1 MKNYKLLNKEGY
13 PDDLIKGDIYPA
25 NRISNMKSVEELAIE
40 FPQDWEFV
48 TEKKLDFEV
57 GDWVCANGK
66 NHTAN
71 NKSFPE
77 NVPFVIGEIKIA
89 HSLEYYHIIV
99 DKQACPNYPGH
110 TTNDDSIRHCTVDE
124 LNKFSNSEFRLP
136 KYWKIQLKTPEH
148 IEVVGGWFDDNSD
161 TDMYGTKSIIG
172 DNVQGWLSNSF
183 GWGQNGC
190 ATEITF
196 EQFKKYVL
204 KEPEFVLPE
213 KWYIAITPYNSKV
226 INDWKIKQ
234 EYHSPIGEHTKY
246 VSENGGSYLSK
257 AFFGS
262 YTKITFEQFKKYV
275 LKEPE
280 FVLPEFVLPEKWC
293 VKDCAEV
300 SQYAKNKWGCRNIV
314 YDRIYHEGKTR
325 YNNEYTFIESVEE
338 GFTLLSLEDFKKY
351 VLKKENKMEKKLIGY
366 KLKSD
371 CIKYADAVLK
381 LEGNRYIGQGIK
393 TNCIL
398 DITSTESVE
407 ALKNFGVLDLWFEEV
422 YETVKTLPTING
434 YKGQKVDANSV
445 KYGCVTIR
453 VSDLRDI
460 ASVEQIA
467 STRTITS
474 IKLSSDVDITM
485 EQIKEIIDYFKK

>member
-13 PDDLIKGDIYPA
+13 PDDLIEGDIYPA
-25 NRISNMKSVEELAIE
+25 NRILNMKSVEELAIE

-48 TEKKLDFEV
+48 TEKELDFEV

-66 NHTAN
+66 NHTEN
-71 NKSFPE
+71 NKFFPE
-77 NVPFVIGEIKIA
+77 NVPFVIGEIKLA
-89 HSLEYYHIIV
+89 HNLKYYRIIV
-99 DKQACPNYPGH
+99 DKQACPNYLGH
-110 TTNDDSIRHCTVDE
+110 ITSDISIRHCTGDE

-148 IEVVGGWFDDNSD
+148 IEVVGGWFDANNNLN
-161 TDMYGTKSIIG
+161 MYRTKSVIG
-172 DNVQGWLSNSF
+172 DSYKGWLSNSY
-183 GWGQNGC
+183 GWGQKRY

-204 KEPEFVLPE
+204 KEPEFVLPK
-213 KWYIAITPYNSKV
+213 KWYIAITPDNSKV

-246 VSENGGSYLSK
+246 VSENGASYLSK
-257 AFFGS
+257 VFFGN
-262 YTKITFEQFKKYV
+262 YTEITFEQFKKYV
-275 LKEPE
+275 LKE
-280 FVLPEFVLPEKWC
+280 PEFVLPEKWC

-338 GFTLLSLEDFKKY
+338 GFTLLSLEEFKKY
-351 VLKKENKMEKKLIGY
+351 ILKEENKMENKLIGY
-366 KLKSD
+366 KLKTD
-371 CIKYADAVLK
+371 YIKCADAVLK
-381 LEGNRYIGQGIK
+381 LVGQDIK
-393 TNCIL
+393 TNYIL
-398 DITSTESVE
+398 DITLTESVE
-407 ALKNFGVLDLWFEEV
+407 ALKNLGILDLWFEEV
-422 YETVKTLPTING
+422 YETVKSLPTING

-445 KYGCVTIR
+445 KYGCVTIN
-453 VSDLRDI
+453 VSDLHDI

-474 IKLSSDVDITM
+474 IKLSSGVEITM
-485 EQIKEIIDYFKK
+485 EQIKGIIDYFKK